1 MPPPLQGQPVQ
12 LGDTGEAFY
21 MYTANL
27 RPAQFTALQMGKSPL
42 VTHHT
47 TALSRIQ
54 DLLLIPEEVLGGPY

>member
-1 MPPPLQGQPVQ
+1 
-12 LGDTGEAFY
+12 

-27 RPAQFTALQMGKSPL
+27 RPAQSTALQMGKSPL